1 MDRMRISVTPLGKSM
16 VRDLKAMRPIIDLE
30 PAYQREGGVWTTRRQ
45 AGLID
50 TILNR
55 LDVPKIYFAE
65 PSARKINAHG
75 MPFQYEVVDGQQRLR
90 AIFAFLDNKL
100 ALDRDFILF
109 ENTGLPEPE
118 QVAIPECATF
128 QTLFDDPNLRFLAE
142 RFLSHLLTIE
152 FISANSGDL
161 VNELFMRLNE
171 SSSLNAAEK
180 RNAISGQTR
189 DSSEALSQHEFWVF
203 KSPIKNARYKYRELS
218 SRFLSI
224 EHQYHTSPEKPLS
237 DVKAPRLF
245 RLFQATSG
253 SQRPSN
259 VEPISDEDMRTYE
272 TTVCHNLDR
281 MVGVFRDNDHL
292 LSSIGT
298 VTVLYLL
305 MRNHEDIPPE
315 WRDHIA
321 LFERAR
327 RAVDQAGDDSWELNT
342 QQSSTIDLMRR
353 YNSKVQSSGDGSAL
367 TERKNILHSFV
378 TQEPLRRAALQLIEE
393 VF

>member
-1 MDRMRISVTPLGKSM
+1 MDRMRISVTPLGKST

-50 TILNR
+50 TILNQ

-65 PSARKINAHG
+65 PSARKVNSDG
-75 MPFQYEVVDGQQRLR
+75 MPYQYEVVDGQQRLR

-109 ENTGLPEPE
+109 ENTGLPENE
-118 QVAIPECATF
+118 QVAVPEYATF
-128 QTLFDDPNLRFLAE
+128 QTLFDDPDLRFLAE

-189 DSSEALSQHEFWVF
+189 DSSETLSQHEFWVV
-203 KSPIKNARYKYRELS
+203 KSPIKNARFKYRELS

-224 EHQYHTSPEKPLS
+224 EHQFDTAPEKPLS

-245 RLFQATSG
+245 RLFQATSP
-253 SQRPSN
+253 SQRPTN
-259 VEPISDEDMRTYE
+259 VASIPDEDMRTYE
-272 TTVCHNLDR
+272 ARVSRNLDR
-281 MVGVFRDNDHL
+281 MVDVFRDNDHL

-305 MRNHEDIPPE
+305 MRSQANIPPE

-327 RAVDQAGDDSWELNT
+327 RAVDQASDESWELNT
-342 QQSSTIDLMRR
+342 QHSLVLDLTRR

-367 TERKNILHSFV
+367 TERKDILHSFV
-378 TQEPLRRAALQLIEE
+378 TQESLRTSAAQLIEE
-393 VF
+393 LL